1 MARVEFA
8 RYEEGPKF
16 LYAIKNDITRE
27 WLNTRSREQR
37 TNCVG
42 DANATVALNE
52 ALETKSLE
60 KTLKSKKPNHL
71 KENHW
76 NG

>member
-1 MARVEFA
+1 MAKHAVTRT
-8 RYEEGPKF
+8 
-16 LYAIKNDITRE
+16 KN
-27 WLNTRSREQR
+27 
-37 TNCVG
+37 NCAG

-52 ALETKSLE
+52 ALETKSLGE
-60 KTLKSKKPNHL
+60 KRLKAQKTNHL

>member
-1 MARVEFA
+1 
-8 RYEEGPKF
+8 
-16 LYAIKNDITRE
+16 
-27 WLNTRSREQR
+27 
-37 TNCVG
+37 VG

-60 KTLKSKKPNHL
+60 KRLKAQKTNHS

-76 NG
+76 KKALERNAPLSLLNN

>member
-1 MARVEFA
+1 
-8 RYEEGPKF
+8 
-16 LYAIKNDITRE
+16 LE

-52 ALETKSLE
+52 KLETKPLE
-60 KTLKSKKPNHL
+60 QNA
-71 KENHW
+71 
-76 NG
+76 